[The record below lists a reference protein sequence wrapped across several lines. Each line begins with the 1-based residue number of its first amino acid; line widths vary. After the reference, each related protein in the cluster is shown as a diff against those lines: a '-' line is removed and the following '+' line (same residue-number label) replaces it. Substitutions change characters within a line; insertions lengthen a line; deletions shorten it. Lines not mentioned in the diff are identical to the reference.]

1 MSYKAGRN
9 NTLAVYGTLRTG
21 FGQKG
26 FINDYK
32 LVRPKGAW
40 FPAILK
46 GDGRVI
52 VEVMRISNDELKEI
66 DKYENI
72 HNGLYKRVSV
82 PVTLFRNKKTFNA
95 FVYEGGDIGEY
106 EELSGGDWEVEKK
119 KINK

>member
-1 MSYKAGRN
+1 VARN

-26 FINDYK
+26 FINNYK

-40 FPAILK
+40 FPAIVR

-52 VEVMRISNDELKEI
+52 VEVMKVSNDELKEL
-66 DKYENI
+66 DRYENVD
-72 HNGLYKRVSV
+72 NGLYKRVSV

-106 EELSGGDWEVEKK
+106 EELAGGDWEVEKK

>member
-1 MSYKAGRN
+1 MPYKVARN
-9 NTLAVYGTLRTG
+9 KTLAVYGTLRTG

-40 FPAILK
+40 FPAIVK
-46 GDGRVI
+46 GDGKVI
-52 VEVMRISNDELKEI
+52 VEVMRVSENELKEL
-66 DKYENI
+66 DKYENVD
-72 HNGLYKRVSV
+72 NGLYKRVSV

-106 EELSGGDWEVEKK
+106 EELAGGDWEVEKK
-119 KINK
+119 KNSK

>member
-1 MSYKAGRN
+1 MPYKVARN
-9 NTLAVYGTLRTG
+9 KPLAVYGTLRTG

-40 FPAILK
+40 FPAIVK
-46 GDGRVI
+46 GDGKVI
-52 VEVMRISNDELKEI
+52 VEVMRVSENELKEL
-66 DKYENI
+66 DKYENVD
-72 HNGLYKRVSV
+72 NGLYKRVSV

-106 EELSGGDWEVEKK
+106 EELAGGDWEVEKK